1 MSNTFKALVAE
12 FVGTF
17 GLVFVS
23 AGALVANML
32 TNQAIGVVGVALAT
46 AFVYATMVTMTMN
59 ISGGHINPAVTAAL
73 WLAKRIDGRTAGS
86 YITTQLLAAASAAL
100 LVTFLFP
107 TAAAE
112 ATSLGSVKISTDI
125 TMAQAIVLEAL
136 MTFLLVSTVFGT
148 MVSPTAPRVGG
159 FGVGLVL
166 LFAMLVV
173 GPLSGAALNPARAF
187 GPALVSGDFEG
198 HIAYWVGPFSGGL
211 AAGLLWWKVLLPEQ
225 VSPQTEG
232 L

>member
-1 MSNTFKALVAE
+1 MSSTLKALVAE

-23 AGALVANML
+23 AGALVADML
-32 TNQAIGVVGVALAT
+32 TNQALGLVGVALAT

-86 YITTQLLAAASAAL
+86 YMTTQLLAAASAAL
-100 LVTFLFP
+100 LVSFLFP

-112 ATSLGSVKISTDI
+112 ATSLGSVKVSIDI
-125 TMAQAIVLEAL
+125 TMPQAIVIEAL
-136 MTFLLVSTVFGT
+136 MTFLLVSAVFGT
-148 MVSPTAPRVGG
+148 IVSPTAPKVGG

-173 GPLSGAALNPARAF
+173 GPLTGAALNPARAF

-198 HIAYWVGPFSGGL
+198 HAAYWLGPLSGGL

-225 VSPQTEG
+225 TGPQTE
-232 L
+232 